1 MDAEGIAALVDYD
14 DFGESRREHFDN
26 HYRPGF
32 PGDRNNYMVITAR
45 QFVSHN
51 ARRCQMPSP
60 VALCSAT
67 LPAKLRFM
75 LKSIAAIGVLSFA
88 SLAAWAQNVEPA
100 RHYPNRPVRLITGS
114 VGGTSDIIAR
124 FTAQKLSVLWSQ
136 QVVVDNRPGAGG
148 LIGAEIGAKAVADG
162 YTLVLG
168 QIGTH
173 ASPQFLYKNLSYD
186 PVHDYA
192 PIALVSNSG
201 IALAVHASVAVSN
214 LKDFIAYAKAKPGG
228 VNYGSAGGGTSSQL
242 SGELFN
248 QMTGAKLVHIP
259 YKGSGYALTAL
270 VGGETQSAFLSTTT
284 ISVQARAGRIKALAV
299 LSNKRFAAAPEIPS
313 VAEAGYP
320 GIEASVWFGLFAP
333 AKTPPAIIA
342 KINRDVVAS
351 LQSPEAKDALLAQ
364 GAETMPTTPA
374 EFGAFV
380 KAEVAKWGK
389 VIKEAGIKAE

>member
-1 MDAEGIAALVDYD
+1 MLSLMPAIAAAQGAD
-14 DFGESRREHFDN
+14 SAA
-26 HYRPGF
+26 
-32 PGDRNNYMVITAR
+32 NY
-45 QFVSHN
+45 
-51 ARRCQMPSP
+51 
-60 VALCSAT
+60 
-67 LPAKLRFM
+67 PA
-75 LKSIAAIGVLSFA
+75 
-88 SLAAWAQNVEPA
+88 
-100 RHYPNRPVRLITGS
+100 RPVRMITGS

-124 FTAQKLSVLWSQ
+124 FSAQKLGERWHQ

-148 LIGAEIGAKAVADG
+148 LIGAEIGAKAAADG

-173 ASPQFLYKNLSYD
+173 ASPQFLYKKLAYD
-186 PVHDYA
+186 PVRDYA
-192 PIALVSNSG
+192 PIALISNSG
-201 IALAVHASVAVSN
+201 IALAVHVSVAAGN
-214 LKDFIAYAKAKPGG
+214 LKDFITYAKAKAGG

-270 VGGETQSAFLSTTT
+270 VGGETQAAFLSTTT
-284 ISVQARAGRIKALAV
+284 ISAQARAGRIKALAV

-333 AKTPPAIIA
+333 AKTPQAIIV

-351 LQSPEAKDALLAQ
+351 LQAPDAKDALLAQ
-364 GAETMPTTPA
+364 GAETIPTTPA

-380 KAEVAKWGK
+380 KAEVAKWGR
-389 VIKEAGIKAE
+389 VIKEAGIKAD